1 MFLLLRR
8 YKDSVWSA
16 TNITVTT
23 KFTWEALSYYGT
35 NVRIAQCNSLLPN
48 STTDLEFQYRKC
60 WIWQGDQ
67 IQYFPTRVKVTWTMW
82 RIGYLEN
89 VLLGAESSSEKR
101 LSCRSKAALI
111 GEIGA
116 SAAAV
121 LEKWNELKPTKM
133 TLNSYWEKVSKAG
146 KAELIWASGSTDTG
160 SSLQQHKQ
168 KLFQSI
174 GNRGKQDVSR
184 HCSLPQGFTR
194 LHYAVSSTENIYV
207 YLPLLIRLKP
217 KQINKLMLHVK
228 PFCFLSRPSLSASQK
243 IPIK

>member
-35 NVRIAQCNSLLPN
+35 NGRIAQCNSLLPN

-133 TLNSYWEKVSKAG
+133 TLNSYREKVSKAG

-168 KLFQSI
+168 KLFQSRKVLAI
-174 GNRGKQDVSR
+174 EENKMFRGIVPFHR
-184 HCSLPQGFTR
+184 ALQGYIMQY
-194 LHYAVSSTENIYV
+194 LQLKIYM
-207 YLPLLIRLKP
+207 YICLY
-217 KQINKLMLHVK
+217 
-228 PFCFLSRPSLSASQK
+228 
-243 IPIK
+243 